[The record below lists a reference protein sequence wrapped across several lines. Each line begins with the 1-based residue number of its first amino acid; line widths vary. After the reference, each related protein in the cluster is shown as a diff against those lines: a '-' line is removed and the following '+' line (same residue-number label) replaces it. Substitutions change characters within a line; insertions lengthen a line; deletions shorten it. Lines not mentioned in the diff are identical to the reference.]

1 MTSQFDVSV
10 QLMYVG
16 ISEGHILGNN
26 QVKSKTNLRKANLF
40 GIPYI
45 TQCSNIIVHNN
56 VYISNRTYCIP
67 HHIRKQK
74 ESEEYDYDNMK
85 VNERCVTAKTTN
97 SNESNTIQ

>member
-1 MTSQFDVSV
+1 M
-10 QLMYVG
+10 LLYVK
-16 ISEGHILGNN
+16 EHILGNN

-56 VYISNRTYCIP
+56 VYISNRKEEGRTVL
-67 HHIRKQK
+67 HHMRKQK
-74 ESEEYDYDNMK
+74 ESDEYDYNNMK